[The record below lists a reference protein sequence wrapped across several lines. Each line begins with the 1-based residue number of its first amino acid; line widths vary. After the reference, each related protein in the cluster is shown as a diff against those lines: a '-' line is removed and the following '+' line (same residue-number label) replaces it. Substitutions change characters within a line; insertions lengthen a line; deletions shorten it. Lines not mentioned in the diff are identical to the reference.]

1 MPYYLDQQ
9 NLQHATTPHAQQTYL
24 LRSEV
29 LWLKTRIQLLAKLA
43 RRVLPDLAVLLGQP
57 VFLLREPVGLVSA
70 CSGDEV
76 DFEAGVAEDVEGMQ
90 GFGYEEA
97 CHVCQIEGFEQ
108 LGLLVGT

>member
-1 MPYYLDQQ
+1 MAGGGEEDAILLSVSKSSNTLSQFSIHYQ
-9 NLQHATTPHAQQTYL
+9 NTYL
-24 LRSEV
+24 LSLKV

-43 RRVLPDLAVLLGQP
+43 RRVLPDLAVLLRQP

-97 CHVCQIEGFEQ
+97 CGS
-108 LGLLVGT
+108 